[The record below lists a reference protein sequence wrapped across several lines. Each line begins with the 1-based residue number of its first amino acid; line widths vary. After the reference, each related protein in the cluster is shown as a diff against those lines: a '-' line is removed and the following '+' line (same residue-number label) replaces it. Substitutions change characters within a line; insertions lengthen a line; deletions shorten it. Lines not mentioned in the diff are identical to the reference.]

1 MTATGASSFPG
12 LHRNL
17 KRFIRVLNYAACEW
31 ILIFLLFV
39 DAAFSYMLTSFA
51 RHCELQIP
59 CIICSRLDHV
69 FGKVKDGYYRTL
81 FCRNHRSKLSFLLS
95 CNIHDKLVDG
105 RGMCDDCLSS
115 RFEGIE
121 SNSDMQRLFAGKLG
135 YEGNCGSRSSVLNQG
150 IRLCLCCGK
159 PWVSRAGSH
168 GMADANRNIP
178 FPCTLSPSELKKMS
192 NKCCASAASHVG
204 DTELKITS
212 KSKSRFRSADNHDGN
227 RKVCDLNEKEP
238 KRQLNAI
245 ESRGV
250 NVSCLAPE
258 RENKEK
264 ANSNGLPELISLDA
278 SSGLME
284 PSFNSSSLPD
294 FVSLVDTSNS
304 VKAKIVPLEKNSDNC
319 DSASSKTEN
328 ISVNNNNET
337 MKVMNTS
344 TGARFETGRVVNDTS
359 RLNSTDRDRTA
370 PEFVS
375 KCMLACTNGANGDRK
390 SSPATKIEH
399 ISLSK
404 NGEISKLIS
413 NETRTGLEN
422 DQVVDDATT
431 VKSTDGDP
439 SLVPMLPVSGEEKS
453 ASEFAA
459 ENNVVNEDLKSLPA
473 QNSSGEGNPLSL
485 NYLSPE
491 LQDRA
496 VQLLRTDSISVEV
509 RNLQN
514 LFIEAISESPGLEPF
529 DESRVIEGES
539 LVDTLNRQVED
550 AREYIDALSKELDEE
565 RNASAIAANQ
575 AMAMITRLQEEK
587 ASLRMEA
594 LQYLRM
600 MEQQAEYDSDAL
612 EKANDLLTDKEK
624 ELQDLEAELDY
635 YRLNFPHEIP
645 EEAEPHVPTVHTTTC
660 SEQNDMKSNTIEPE
674 FPEACVVD
682 DQPVVITAWSEI
694 KDEKSFISQL
704 LQKLEKKL
712 SRLAQYGAPQEN
724 SNSEHSDD
732 EKDHKQEHNA
742 SSKANRTG
750 PSRES
755 SSTSTRKDEVV
766 SKENG
771 ETVSDGEDCIG
782 NGLEDLEIEIAE
794 LHERLEALE
803 ADCSFLH
810 RSFNYIKNG
819 KEGLV
824 LIQEILLLLREVKEI
839 GLKTLNSSVL

>member
-1 MTATGASSFPG
+1 MTATATSSFSG
-12 LHRNL
+12 LQRNF
-17 KRFIRVLNYAACEW
+17 KGFIRVLNYAACEW

-69 FGKVKDGYYRTL
+69 FGKVIKDGYYRTL
-81 FCRNHRSKLSFLLS
+81 FCRNHRSELSFLLS

-115 RFEGIE
+115 SVEGLE

-135 YEGNCGSRSSVLNQG
+135 YDGNCGSRSSVLNLG
-150 IRLCLCCGK
+150 IRLCPCCGK
-159 PWVSRAGSH
+159 PWVSRPGSH

-178 FPCTLSPSELKKMS
+178 FPCTSSPNDLKKMS
-192 NKCCASAASHVG
+192 DKCCVSAASHVG

-212 KSKSRFRSADNHDGN
+212 ESKSGFRSANNHNGN
-227 RKVCDLNEKEP
+227 SKVCDINETK
-238 KRQLNAI
+238 NSSI
-245 ESRGV
+245 D
-250 NVSCLAPE
+250 
-258 RENKEK
+258 NKEK
-264 ANSNGLPELISLDA
+264 VRDEKASFNGLPELISLDGSPS

-284 PSFNSSSLPD
+284 VPSFNASLLPHL
-294 FVSLVDTSNS
+294 VSLVDTSNS
-304 VKAKIVPLEKNSDNC
+304 VNAKVVHLEQFSDNC
-319 DSASSKTEN
+319 ASASSKIED
-328 ISVNNNNET
+328 ISVNNNNKI

-344 TGARFETGRVVNDTS
+344 TRARFEIGQVVNDTS

-370 PEFVS
+370 AEFVTKYMPAYS
-375 KCMLACTNGANGDRK
+375 DGASGDLK

-399 ISLSK
+399 ISLNR

-413 NETRTGLEN
+413 NETRTGLETGR
-422 DQVVDDATT
+422 VVDDTT
-431 VKSTDGDP
+431 IVRSTDGDP
-439 SLVPMLPVSGEEKS
+439 NAVQMLPVSGEGKS
-453 ASEFAA
+453 ASELDA
-459 ENNVVNEDLKSLPA
+459 NVVHEDLKSLPA

-496 VQLLRTDSISVEV
+496 VELLRTDSISVEV

-539 LVDTLNRQVED
+539 QADRLNRQVED

-587 ASLRMEA
+587 AALRMEA

-600 MEQQAEYDSDAL
+600 MEQQAEYDNDAL
-612 EKANDLLTDKEK
+612 ERANDLLTDKEK
-624 ELQDLEAELDY
+624 ELEIEL
-635 YRLNFPHEIP
+635 
-645 EEAEPHVPTVHTTTC
+645 
-660 SEQNDMKSNTIEPE
+660 NTIEPE

-694 KDEKSFISQL
+694 EDEKSFISHL

-712 SRLAQYGAPQEN
+712 NRLAQYGAPPQEN

-732 EKDHKQEHNA
+732 EKDHKRKQKVL
-742 SSKANRTG
+742 SMANRTG
-750 PSRES
+750 PSQES
-755 SSTSTRKDEVV
+755 SSTSASKDEVV

-771 ETVSDGEDCIG
+771 DTVSNGEDDGEDCIE
-782 NGLEDLEIEIAE
+782 NGLEALENEILE
-794 LHERLEALE
+794 LNERLEALE
-803 ADCSFLH
+803 ADCSFLQ
-810 RSFNYIKNG
+810 RSLNYIKNG

-824 LIQEILLLLREVKEI
+824 LIQEILQLLREVKEI

>member
-1 MTATGASSFPG
+1 MTATATSSFSG
-12 LHRNL
+12 LQRNF
-17 KRFIRVLNYAACEW
+17 KGFIRVLNYAACEW

-69 FGKVKDGYYRTL
+69 FGKVIKDGYYRTL
-81 FCRNHRSKLSFLLS
+81 FCRNHRSELSFLLS

-115 RFEGIE
+115 SVEGLE

-135 YEGNCGSRSSVLNQG
+135 YDGNCGSRSSVLNLG
-150 IRLCLCCGK
+150 IRLCPCCGK
-159 PWVSRAGSH
+159 PWVSRPGSH

-178 FPCTLSPSELKKMS
+178 FPCTSSPNDLKKMS
-192 NKCCASAASHVG
+192 DKCCVSAASHVG

-212 KSKSRFRSADNHDGN
+212 ESKSGFR
-227 RKVCDLNEKEP
+227 
-238 KRQLNAI
+238 
-245 ESRGV
+245 
-250 NVSCLAPE
+250 CLAPE
-258 RENKEK
+258 SDNKEK
-264 ANSNGLPELISLDA
+264 VRDEKASFNGLPELISLDGSPS

-284 PSFNSSSLPD
+284 VPSFNASLLPHL
-294 FVSLVDTSNS
+294 VSLVDTSNS
-304 VKAKIVPLEKNSDNC
+304 VNAKVVHLEQFSDNC
-319 DSASSKTEN
+319 ASASSKIED
-328 ISVNNNNET
+328 ISVNNNNKI

-344 TGARFETGRVVNDTS
+344 TRARFEIGQVVNDTS

-370 PEFVS
+370 AEFVTKYMPAYS
-375 KCMLACTNGANGDRK
+375 DGASGDLK

-399 ISLSK
+399 ISLNR

-413 NETRTGLEN
+413 NETRTGLETGR
-422 DQVVDDATT
+422 VVDDTT
-431 VKSTDGDP
+431 IVRSTDGDP
-439 SLVPMLPVSGEEKS
+439 NAVQMLPVSGEGKS
-453 ASEFAA
+453 ASELDA
-459 ENNVVNEDLKSLPA
+459 NVVHEDLKSLPA

-496 VQLLRTDSISVEV
+496 VELLRTDSISVEV

-539 LVDTLNRQVED
+539 QADRLNRQVED

-587 ASLRMEA
+587 AALRMEA
-594 LQYLRM
+594 LQ
-600 MEQQAEYDSDAL
+600 
-612 EKANDLLTDKEK
+612 
-624 ELQDLEAELDY
+624 
-635 YRLNFPHEIP
+635 LNFPHEIA
-645 EEAEPHVPTVHTTTC
+645 EETEPNILTVNTTTC
-660 SEQNDMKSNTIEPE
+660 SEQNDVKNTIEPE

-694 KDEKSFISQL
+694 EDEKSFISHL

-712 SRLAQYGAPQEN
+712 NRLAQYGAPPQEN

-732 EKDHKQEHNA
+732 EKDHKRKQKVL
-742 SSKANRTG
+742 SMANRTG
-750 PSRES
+750 PSQES
-755 SSTSTRKDEVV
+755 SSTSASKDEVV

-771 ETVSDGEDCIG
+771 DTVSNGEDDGEDCIE
-782 NGLEDLEIEIAE
+782 NGLEALENEILE
-794 LHERLEALE
+794 LNERLEALE
-803 ADCSFLH
+803 ADCSFLQ
-810 RSFNYIKNG
+810 RSLNYIKNG

-824 LIQEILLLLREVKEI
+824 LIQEILQLLREVKEI